1 MGDEGRQWQQRSRA
15 EGELTTICIVSHM
28 HSLFLNDKVHTFILI
43 AAGNTASYC
52 MTTPTLNMG
61 Q

>member
-1 MGDEGRQWQQRSRA
+1 MAAAQPSRRR
-15 EGELTTICIVSHM
+15 IDHYCIVSHM

-61 Q
+61 E